1 MKGETTSLVP
11 PTRRVKVTVCSSSL
25 METVSGL
32 IQYIQQKLPDVV
44 EKVEFRS
51 LPYNISDIDK
61 FDLRGIDVLL
71 LCHSIY
77 NRRFSITDVTDALY
91 DRFLPRAKKYFG
103 KGKVGVIV
111 HDFSE
116 NHLSE
121 DKIPSKMSTFRHT
134 QPTTFQCASLVLI
147 GGQLSH
153 DLVELTNEQRSDLR
167 QFCSA
172 TPQIWSERIQVMLY
186 RLVCFITCGYLN

>member
-1 MKGETTSLVP
+1 MKGETISLIP

-25 METVSGL
+25 EENVSGL

-51 LPYNISDIDK
+51 LPYNIRDIDN

-71 LCHSIY
+71 LCHSIN

-91 DRFLPRAKKYFG
+91 DRFLPRAKKYLG
-103 KGKVGVIV
+103 KCKIGVIA

-116 NHLSE
+116 DYLK
-121 DKIPSKMSTFRHT
+121 DFKISTFRRT
-134 QPTTFQCASLVLI
+134 QPTTFKCAALVLI

-153 DLVELTNEQRSDLR
+153 DPVKLNDKQLGDLQ
-167 QFCSA
+167 QFFLASNA
-172 TPQIWSERIQVMLY
+172 SRSERFHKMPY
-186 RLVCFITCGYLN
+186 RFINCCM